1 MGALLECEI
10 CACGR
15 LRADILLLLNG
26 QGDVIA
32 VLSHDR
38 CTFHFLL
45 SRCSFSGMQL
55 Y

>member
-1 MGALLECEI
+1 MGEPLECET

-15 LRADILLLLNG
+15 LRAGILSLLNG
-26 QGDVIA
+26 QADVIA
-32 VLSHDR
+32 VLSHDH